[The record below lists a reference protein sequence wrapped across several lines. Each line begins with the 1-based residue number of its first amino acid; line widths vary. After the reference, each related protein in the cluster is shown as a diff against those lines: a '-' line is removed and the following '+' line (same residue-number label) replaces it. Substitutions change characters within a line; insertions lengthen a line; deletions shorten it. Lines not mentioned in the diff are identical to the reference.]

1 MVSSFI
7 KKKKGEKGQEHRENS
22 RIESG
27 WEG

>member
-7 KKKKGEKGQEHRENS
+7 KKEGEKGQEHRENS

-27 WEG
+27 